1 MFSNIE
7 QNEKGTKVWD
17 ILKREFIPKQDHN
30 KNQSNYPRKK
40 LKTTTVKKPNFT
52 RDKLL
57 LFTEDKT
64 HPQKKKYPKEIT
76 RVVPVMRENFYHM
89 FTIYRIN
96 HNFNV
101 FENEQKKNVYTND
114 KLNSLFYNLYKND
127 RNFLINRAKNDPF
140 LHEKETTRIFSQFAR
155 NKSKNFNLKS
165 NDRLKLNHKLLN
177 KNLRYCTD
185 QNINNINQGKENGS
199 LKDDDEYILYNLF
212 KDLNSK
218 YNFYKSTNDNDEQ
231 LYKFLSDQFEEY
243 NKMNAVSCDNK
254 KINKTIY
261 RMKLKENNELMNSY
275 KFKNYSKTLNN
286 SSRGRRKSFKIKNNK
301 SYNSMYKYT
310 KSLIQNLKK
319 EGENINNIDED
330 NKCIYPIVPT
340 EKNRRTI
347 FI

>member
-1 MFSNIE
+1 MLSNMEKI
-7 QNEKGTKVWD
+7 EKGTKVWD
-17 ILKREFIPKQDHN
+17 ILKREFMSKKDPN
-30 KNQSNYPRKK
+30 KHHPNYPRRK

-57 LFTEDKT
+57 IFTEDKI
-64 HPQKKKYPKEIT
+64 HSPKKKHPKEIT

-101 FENEQKKNVYTND
+101 FENEQKNVYTND

-127 RNFLINRAKNDPF
+127 RNYLINRAKNDPF
-140 LHEKETTRIFSQFAR
+140 LHEKETTKIFTQFAR

-165 NDRLKLNHKLLN
+165 NDRLKLSQKLLN
-177 KNLRYCTD
+177 QNLRICTD
-185 QNINNINQGKENGS
+185 QNINNINQGKGNGS

-212 KDLNSK
+212 KSLNSK
-218 YNFYKSTNDNDEQ
+218 YNFYKNTNDSDEQ
-231 LYKFLSDQFEEY
+231 LYQFLSDQFEEY
-243 NKMNAVSCDNK
+243 NKMNAASCDNK
-254 KINKTIY
+254 RINKTIY
-261 RMKLKENNELMNSY
+261 RMRLKESNELMNSY
-275 KFKNYSKTLNN
+275 KFKKDSNTLNII
-286 SSRGRRKSFKIKNNK
+286 SRGRGKSFKIKNNK
-301 SYNSMYKYT
+301 SFNLLCKYT
-310 KSLIQNLKK
+310 KNLIQNLKK

-347 FI
+347 II